1 MSYSNGLLSS
11 PTTSSTHVPPGPPG
25 PSGIGY
31 KLTADGNFDM
41 DEKRL
46 TNLADSIN
54 DNDAVS
60 LKVLKEHTQVSQNN
74 YHLQPSFKIYKDF
87 GDKSQLTIGSPPN
100 TPSNHFFFQNHKAHR
115 DAYKLSLRKRLMI
128 PVSVGKR
135 GPA

>member
-1 MSYSNGLLSS
+1 
-11 PTTSSTHVPPGPPG
+11 
-25 PSGIGY
+25 
-31 KLTADGNFDM
+31 M

-54 DNDAVS
+54 DNEAVS